1 MSIASLKAVPEDM
14 RTSIIRIHSYRDKNL
29 QGTFYNLYYGE
40 EIAFGN
46 LTRLLLL
53 MEDMMDE
60 MECPQAS
67 VRSRRFGAGRKNAE
81 RASIAE
87 ELLPKP
93 DQEAIA
99 TFAVK
104 VLFRQGA
111 SWQGKLAWTEGNTE
125 IAFRS
130 VLEMRGNNS
139 ERKEEKQIDLFPLK
153 EKVDGLG
160 RVVNLLVHQLYA

>member
-1 MSIASLKAVPEDM
+1 
-14 RTSIIRIHSYRDKNL
+14 
-29 QGTFYNLYYGE
+29 
-40 EIAFGN
+40 
-46 LTRLLLL
+46 
-53 MEDMMDE
+53 

-111 SWQGKLAWTEGNTE
+111 NWQGKLAWTEGNTE
-125 IAFRS
+125 MAFRS
-130 VLEMRGNNS
+130 VLEMVKLMDSALPQPELKS
-139 ERKEEKQIDLFPLK
+139 EEGVLSEAAHA
-153 EKVDGLG
+153 G
-160 RVVNLLVHQLYA
+160 